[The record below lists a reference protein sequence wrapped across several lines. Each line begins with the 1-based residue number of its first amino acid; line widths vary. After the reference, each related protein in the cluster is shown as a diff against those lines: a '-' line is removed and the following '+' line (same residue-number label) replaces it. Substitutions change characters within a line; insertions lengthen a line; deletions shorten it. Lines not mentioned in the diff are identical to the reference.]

1 MGPITNNSMLGL
13 ELYLGHVI
21 DQVWGFIYVSATGY

>member
-1 MGPITNNSMLGL
+1 MRPIAKNSVLGL